1 MAMSCGQGLV
11 VSWYAARGSVCGSAG
26 ASPSRGVE
34 TLEFR
39 FAGRGSAICNPG
51 GGRGAITLVECCGG
65 ESQIISYTSS
75 LLIVVEI
82 RTDAD

>member
-1 MAMSCGQGLV
+1 MLSRWLGLRL
-11 VSWYAARGSVCGSAG
+11 SRSFALPGGGNIGIPVCGAG
-26 ASPSRGVE
+26 IGDMQPR
-34 TLEFR
+34 
-39 FAGRGSAICNPG
+39 